1 MKFEPNCINC
11 ILDQV
16 AKISKMKNLGDEK
29 FVLLKDVLKTL
40 STEDYSKTS
49 PEVYGNIWK
58 QIVEY
63 FDGEDIYKDIKA
75 QYNAKFLTYV
85 PEIEKAINK
94 SENPLRMALA
104 TAIQGN
110 LLDLAI
116 TRNFSLEDL
125 LSAIEKIEHTP
136 FGIDD
141 SKVLLDKIK
150 SSNKILYIG
159 DNCGEIV
166 FDRVFIETIKKYYPN
181 LDIYYVVRGFS
192 AVNDILLEDALQVG
206 MDKFATIIENG
217 DTSLGTVLDRCTDE
231 LNTLYNDVDLVIAK
245 GQGNFESLS
254 EKPREN
260 LFYLLLT
267 KCKLIADAFNVDTM
281 SIVCAKARL

>member
-49 PEVYGNIWK
+49 PEIYGNIWK

-75 QYNAKFLTYV
+75 KYNDKFLTYV
-85 PEIEKAINK
+85 PAIEKAINESK
-94 SENPLRMALA
+94 NPLRMALA

-125 LSAIEKIEHTP
+125 LSAIEKIEHTS

-166 FDRVFIETIKKYYPN
+166 FDRVFIETLKKYYPN

-192 AVNDILLEDALQVG
+192 AVNDILLEDAIQVG
-206 MDKFATIIENG
+206 MDKFATIVENG

-254 EKPREN
+254 EKPRDN

-281 SIVCAKARL
+281 SIVCAKASF

>member
-1 MKFEPNCINC
+1 
-11 ILDQV
+11 V
-16 AKISKMKNLGDEK
+16 SKCSGLCR
-29 FVLLKDVLKTL
+29 
-40 STEDYSKTS
+40 
-49 PEVYGNIWK
+49 NIWK

-150 SSNKILYIG
+150 SSNKILYVG

-231 LNTLYNDVDLVIAK
+231 LNTLYNDSDLVIAK

-281 SIVCAKARL
+281 SIVCAKAK

>member
-11 ILDQV
+11 ILNQV

-150 SSNKILYIG
+150 SSNKILYVG

-281 SIVCAKARL
+281 SIVCAKASL

>member
-150 SSNKILYIG
+150 SSNKILYVG

-281 SIVCAKARL
+281 SIVCAKASL

>member
-150 SSNKILYIG
+150 SSNKILYVG

-281 SIVCAKARL
+281 SIVCAKAK

>member
-141 SKVLLDKIK
+141 SKVLLGKIK

>member
-116 TRNFSLEDL
+116 KRNFSLEDL

-150 SSNKILYIG
+150 SSNKILYVG

>member
-49 PEVYGNIWK
+49 PEIYGNIWK

-150 SSNKILYIG
+150 SSNKILYVG